1 MFALRRWWT
10 RHALKAGMVT
20 LAVSSAWLLRASDG
34 AMLYEAYHWVTRP
47 LQPGISREQQF
58 ENSYILELQQ
68 RIVELEN
75 QNRSLQELSD
85 YEAVLTTEGLRA
97 TVIGRGADHW
107 WQHVVLNRGSRSG
120 VAVGHVVTGPG
131 GLVGRVVAV
140 SPSTSRVLLISDP
153 TSRVGAKVSRSRAMG
168 VVRGQSNNR
177 VVMEFFEKVPDVKA
191 GDVIV
196 TSSYSR
202 LFPRD
207 VPVGRIESID
217 LTKSPAPEAV
227 IQLSSPLS
235 ILEWAIIHPFEP
247 QETVDMPVLPGGE
260 AEQLAVPGSVNSGA
274 QP

>member
-10 RHALKAGMVT
+10 RHALRAGLIT
-20 LAVSSAWLLRASDG
+20 LALSSAWVLRSTQG

-47 LQPGISREQQF
+47 LQPGMSREQQF

-75 QNRSLQELSD
+75 QNRTLQELDS
-85 YEAVLTTEGLRA
+85 YEATLTQPGIRA
-97 TVIGRGADHW
+97 TVIGRAADHW
-107 WQHVVLNRGSRSG
+107 WQHIILNRGSRHG

-131 GLVGRVVAV
+131 GVVGRVVAV
-140 SPSTSRVLLISDP
+140 SPSTSKILLISDP
-153 TSRVGAKVSRSRAMG
+153 TSRVGAKVSRSRVMG

-177 VVMEFFEKVPDVKA
+177 VVIEFFEKNPDVKA

-207 VPVGRIESID
+207 VPIGRIESLD
-217 LTKSPAPEAV
+217 LTKSPAPEAT

-235 ILEWAIIHPFEP
+235 VLEWVIIHPFDPLESVDEP
-247 QETVDMPVLPGGE
+247 TLPNLDEGRR
-260 AEQLAVPGSVNSGA
+260 P
-274 QP
+274 